1 MPRDQ
6 IYKYSAIVFGNPVA
20 NGLGF
25 EMLDIVEKPEPGTEP
40 SNFMGFARY
49 AFDSRVFDD
58 ILNSKPRANGEYCIT
73 DVVQK
78 HAREGNGATC
88 IFDGIYFDCG
98 SKEGYALANAYA
110 GLSDPQTFKNVHARL
125 KELMAI
131 TESQYELTKRD

>member
-1 MPRDQ
+1 
-6 IYKYSAIVFGNPVA
+6 
-20 NGLGF
+20 
-25 EMLDIVEKPEPGTEP
+25 MLDIIEKPEYGTEP

-49 AFDSRVFDD
+49 VFDSKVFDD

-78 HAREGNGATC
+78 QAKEGNAATC

-110 GLSDPQTFKNVHARL
+110 GLSDASSSSNVRARL

-131 TESQYELTKRD
+131 TESQLASTKND